1 MDLSTPLSL
10 DAKLADLQGTIRSM
24 KEENMSL
31 KAALDLLQQEKEILL
46 NALNDFTEMEITMDE
61 TRTRNIQLESQLA
74 SLASTVASLKN
85 S

>member
-74 SLASTVASLKN
+74 SLASAVASLKN